1 MRCEQ
6 DQLETL
12 ALRAR
17 RGALDPYPAQQA
29 IHDVHVEEFYEHRR
43 HCASIY
49 YALPAVREALITA
62 FSHTN
67 TSDLTYVRPSLIQ
80 HRQQQQEKNRR
91 VPYRM
96 RRYSDVL
103 TRLPGDKKRLFSR
116 RPHFTPK
123 TDLTSASFDEIKENL
138 GINVANIENGQD
150 CKTEQAVP
158 ALKRKGQEDEGELC
172 ASKTS
177 KVADDSFDMCEDELE
192 LRGEPTNG
200 DD

>member
-1 MRCEQ
+1 MIPNRHASEIFLFVWCRFAVTSNVMSCGFSFEEEDVFDVAYAIFEFHANTPPLSDMVQLCARARQIKDKTLKYIVMSHNHMRCEQ
-6 DQLETL
+6 DQLETQ

-49 YALPAVREALITA
+49 YALPAVREALTIA

-103 TRLPGDKKRLFSR
+103 TRLP
-116 RPHFTPK
+116 
-123 TDLTSASFDEIKENL
+123 
-138 GINVANIENGQD
+138 
-150 CKTEQAVP
+150 
-158 ALKRKGQEDEGELC
+158 
-172 ASKTS
+172 
-177 KVADDSFDMCEDELE
+177 
-192 LRGEPTNG
+192 
-200 DD
+200 